1 MPSDDARAPRARLQ
15 LLGRGDRGGG
25 GADVRS
31 LEERSERGHV
41 LRFPGTTRPLTATD
55 WYERGCELEDDAPA
69 EAIDAYRRAIAARP
83 DHAGARLNL
92 GRLLHLAGDPSAAE
106 AHYRRAI
113 DALPEDP
120 IAWFNLGTAL
130 DDRGRDEEALAA
142 YGRALALDPAL
153 CDAHF
158 NASRVCERLGR
169 PVDALRHLSAY
180 RRRTRQ

>member
-15 LLGRGDRGGG
+15 VLGPDDRAGGEERPGGG
-25 GADVRS
+25 R
-31 LEERSERGHV
+31 V
-41 LRFPGTTRPLTATD
+41 LRFPGATRPLSATD
-55 WYERGCELEDDAPA
+55 WYERGCALEDEAPA
-69 EAIDAYRRAIAARP
+69 DAIDAYRRAIESRP

-130 DDRGRDEEALAA
+130 EDRGRDAEALAA
-142 YGRALALDPAL
+142 YDHALALDPGL

-158 NASRVCERLGR
+158 NASRLCERLAR

-180 RRRTRQ
+180 RRATRR